1 MANNTADHPP
11 GNSVAEGNHDGD
23 FGVSMTDLRSLM
35 ELRSAEAV
43 NKIRDT
49 YGDVQ
54 GICRR
59 LKTSPIE
66 GKTHP
71 IHNTKT
77 AAGGSRSTAQ
87 PHPAQPS
94 CSLGSSLWSQ
104 DGLNDWVQGEAVPL
118 AAESIEQEQKVHC
131 HPKAKKSSRS
141 PVAEIVETSLQIK
154 YGT

>member
-11 GNSVAEGNHDGD
+11 GNSVAEGSHEGD
-23 FGVSMTDLRSLM
+23 FGMTTTDLRDLM

-66 GKTHP
+66 GKTCPTH
-71 IHNTKT
+71 T
-77 AAGGSRSTAQ
+77 AKDKLT
-87 PHPAQPS
+87 
-94 CSLGSSLWSQ
+94 
-104 DGLNDWVQGEAVPL
+104 
-118 AAESIEQEQKVHC
+118 
-131 HPKAKKSSRS
+131 
-141 PVAEIVETSLQIK
+141 IVRFLVR
-154 YGT
+154 

>member
-11 GNSVAEGNHDGD
+11 GNSVAEGNHDKE
-23 FGVSMTDLRSLM
+23 FGITSEDLRDLM

-43 NKIRDT
+43 GKIQET

-71 IHNTKT
+71 THQITLKRHV
-77 AAGGSRSTAQ
+77 
-87 PHPAQPS
+87 HF
-94 CSLGSSLWSQ
+94 SLTLKR
-104 DGLNDWVQGEAVPL
+104 L
-118 AAESIEQEQKVHC
+118 
-131 HPKAKKSSRS
+131 
-141 PVAEIVETSLQIK
+141 TFK
-154 YGT
+154 Y

>member
-23 FGVSMTDLRSLM
+23 FGLGVRDLRSLM

-43 NKIRDT
+43 NMIRDT

-66 GKTHP
+66 GKTCP
-71 IHNTKT
+71 LLL
-77 AAGGSRSTAQ
+77 SRQNPQNLTQAVT
-87 PHPAQPS
+87 PMLI
-94 CSLGSSLWSQ
+94 CGSLWSV
-104 DGLNDWVQGEAVPL
+104 G
-118 AAESIEQEQKVHC
+118 IMC
-131 HPKAKKSSRS
+131 SRS
-141 PVAEIVETSLQIK
+141 REFIRKILLNEVNLYTANTSQMLTSNISCSVCHTSAFFVSVDLQRS
-154 YGT
+154 

>member
-11 GNSVAEGNHDGD
+11 GNSVAEGNHDKE
-23 FGVSMTDLRSLM
+23 FGITSADLRDLM

-43 NKIRDT
+43 NKIQET

-71 IHNTKT
+71 THQIDMFI
-77 AAGGSRSTAQ
+77 
-87 PHPAQPS
+87 
-94 CSLGSSLWSQ
+94 SL
-104 DGLNDWVQGEAVPL
+104 V
-118 AAESIEQEQKVHC
+118 
-131 HPKAKKSSRS
+131 
-141 PVAEIVETSLQIK
+141 
-154 YGT
+154 

>member
-23 FGVSMTDLRSLM
+23 FGVTVEDLRNIM

-43 NKIRDT
+43 SKIQDT

-66 GKTHP
+66 GKLRPTHQNQ
-71 IHNTKT
+71 H
-77 AAGGSRSTAQ
+77 
-87 PHPAQPS
+87 
-94 CSLGSSLWSQ
+94 
-104 DGLNDWVQGEAVPL
+104 
-118 AAESIEQEQKVHC
+118 VHFL
-131 HPKAKKSSRS
+131 
-141 PVAEIVETSLQIK
+141 V
-154 YGT
+154 

>member
-11 GNSVAEGNHDGD
+11 GNSVAEGSHEGD
-23 FGVSMTDLRSLM
+23 FGLTTMDLRSLM

-66 GKTHP
+66 GKNVQHTCGMCVSQMM
-71 IHNTKT
+71 TKCF
-77 AAGGSRSTAQ
+77 SFYS
-87 PHPAQPS
+87 
-94 CSLGSSLWSQ
+94 
-104 DGLNDWVQGEAVPL
+104 VQ
-118 AAESIEQEQKVHC
+118 
-131 HPKAKKSSRS
+131 
-141 PVAEIVETSLQIK
+141 
-154 YGT
+154 

>member
-23 FGVSMTDLRSLM
+23 FGVTVTDLRDLM

-43 NKIRDT
+43 GKISDS

-66 GKTHP
+66 GETCPTH
-71 IHNTKT
+71 
-77 AAGGSRSTAQ
+77 
-87 PHPAQPS
+87 
-94 CSLGSSLWSQ
+94 
-104 DGLNDWVQGEAVPL
+104 
-118 AAESIEQEQKVHC
+118 
-131 HPKAKKSSRS
+131 
-141 PVAEIVETSLQIK
+141 
-154 YGT
+154 

>member
-23 FGVSMTDLRSLM
+23 FGISMTDLRGLM

-71 IHNTKT
+71 THESVHFLFLLNHILPQIFHSLMVLVTT
-77 AAGGSRSTAQ
+77 A
-87 PHPAQPS
+87 
-94 CSLGSSLWSQ
+94 
-104 DGLNDWVQGEAVPL
+104 
-118 AAESIEQEQKVHC
+118 
-131 HPKAKKSSRS
+131 
-141 PVAEIVETSLQIK
+141 
-154 YGT
+154 